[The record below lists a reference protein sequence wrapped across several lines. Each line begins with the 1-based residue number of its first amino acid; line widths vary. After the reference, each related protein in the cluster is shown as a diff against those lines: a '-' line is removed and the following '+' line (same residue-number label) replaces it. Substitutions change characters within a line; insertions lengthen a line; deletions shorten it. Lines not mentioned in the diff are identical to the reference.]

1 MLFFAFLAI
10 RNTKSYKMIGLFCI
24 LSVATGSWDTISAV
38 DKKSLGKLAY
48 SDRPAPSLS
57 LCWQTTLSEVP
68 KYLRILARKVALS
81 LDISVLTPPWIFFRT
96 IMDAVNRFRV
106 FFDRNRYR
114 VIDYNGF
121 DLDLDYDFLNDGF
134 MDFFPLYDLLV
145 WLK

>member
-1 MLFFAFLAI
+1 MLKLFFAFLFFELWD
-10 RNTKSYKMIGLFCI
+10 TKSYKMIGLFCI

-48 SDRPAPSLS
+48 SDRPVPSLS

-81 LDISVLTPPWIFFRT
+81 LDISVSTPPWIFFRT

-106 FFDRNRYR
+106 FFST
-114 VIDYNGF
+114 VILCIIDYNRF
-121 DLDLDYDFLNDGF
+121 DYDF
-134 MDFFPLYDLLV
+134 
-145 WLK
+145 